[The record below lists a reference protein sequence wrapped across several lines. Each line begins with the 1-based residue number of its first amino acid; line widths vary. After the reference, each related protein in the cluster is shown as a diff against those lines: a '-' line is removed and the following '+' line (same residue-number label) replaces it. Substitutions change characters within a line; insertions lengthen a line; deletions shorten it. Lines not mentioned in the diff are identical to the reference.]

1 VPFGVDASKST
12 LLPPRPCSMKM
23 VGNGPSPV
31 GGSVTSMSIGNPS
44 HVGTRSA
51 SEVVGQNRTPFWATH
66 A

>member
-1 VPFGVDASKST
+1 
-12 LLPPRPCSMKM
+12 MKM

-51 SEVVGQNRTPFWATH
+51 SDVVGQNRTPFWATH